1 MIQIRHDSIKGD
13 VTIIVPVID
22 FYTFK
27 IVCLLFYTIEVVYI
41 YFLCKNHNDST
52 NSK

>member
-1 MIQIRHDSIKGD
+1 MVQIRHDSIKGD

-22 FYTFK
+22 FYNVK
-27 IVCLLFYTIEVVYI
+27 IVCLFFFTTEVIYI
-41 YFLCKNHNDST
+41 YFLCKNRNDST